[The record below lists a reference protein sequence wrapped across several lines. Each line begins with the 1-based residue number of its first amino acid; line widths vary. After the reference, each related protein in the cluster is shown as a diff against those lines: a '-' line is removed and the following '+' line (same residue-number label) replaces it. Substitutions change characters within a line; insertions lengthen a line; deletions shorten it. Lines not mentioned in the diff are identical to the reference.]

1 MQKNCLY
8 FCNAATERPLPLI
21 ARRKTSP
28 SEAGTPAKCSA
39 ILLHL
44 PDTP

>member
-1 MQKNCLY
+1 MQKIVFY
-8 FCNAATERPLPLI
+8 FCNATERPLPLI